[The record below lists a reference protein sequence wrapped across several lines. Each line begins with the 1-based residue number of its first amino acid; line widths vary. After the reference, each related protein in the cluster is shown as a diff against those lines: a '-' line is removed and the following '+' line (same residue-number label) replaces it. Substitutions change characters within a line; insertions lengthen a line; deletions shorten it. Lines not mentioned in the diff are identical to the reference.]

1 MTGPTKKELE
11 IILKVKND
19 ASKEMK
25 RVGDEAQ
32 AVGAKAKKGAKEA
45 TDSFISWEGAAK
57 RVGAAI
63 KGLLNPLALI
73 GGALG
78 VGAIIGL
85 AKGMSEAADQAEA
98 VQGKFDLVF
107 GERAVKY
114 GENIDALAKDIG
126 RSRTELRSMAAD
138 MQIVAT
144 EMLGSEDAAQA
155 VTDAFV
161 RLSIDVGELRNVA
174 DADVMAKFTAAVLG
188 SGRALREFGVAITP
202 AQIEAK
208 ALALG
213 LAATTEELTEQDKA
227 VANINLIFEK
237 LEYAQG
243 EAARSSDEFGSR
255 MKDLLG
261 IVQNVRE
268 EFGQRLNDAIVQGFD
283 DAGGVE
289 RVAGLVKTFDAA
301 IIEFARAGVVA
312 AAEVATAAA
321 DALDRFGGAD
331 GVVSWLQ
338 DRGNKLVAQIRVFG
352 AELAVVAVE
361 FANGVERMIEKL
373 RPALEFL
380 GLVRSG
386 NGPTRDELL
395 ADRAGLGMMLS
406 RSEGTSLPQDSS
418 YNVDLRNRIAAI
430 DLELARMERLAAFD
444 AERVRAR
451 EKLAAVQAQIE
462 ANQVAPAFDAN
473 AAWATAD
480 FSGLGAALRGATG
493 GGQTDTGAA
502 VDEAV
507 DKMAQ
512 LAQEQSNA
520 AAATFSM
527 TGSLEQQEAALRAV
541 AEASESLSAVQSQ
554 AGRFADR
561 QTAQM
566 ADAFLGVATGA
577 TKAKDAVKQFFQS
590 FIADLLRLQTQKAFS
605 TLFGSLF
612 AGAFGA
618 VNPTASSGSGS
629 IAVGADQQYTGFAN
643 GGYVGGSLMPVK
655 GYATGGPIVR
665 SPHVALIGEGKYN
678 EAVVPLPDGRSIPVR
693 MNGGG
698 GTQNISVAL
707 TVNAL
712 DGRGAVQVLSQDI
725 DAVGDMIVEAIA
737 RNRNLSSTIRGRN

>member
-11 IILKVKND
+11 IILKLKND

-25 RVGDEAQ
+25 RVGADAEE
-32 AVGAKAKKGAKEA
+32 VGKKAKKGAKDA
-45 TDSFISWEGAAK
+45 TDQFLTWEGAAK
-57 RVGAAI
+57 KVGAAI

-73 GGALG
+73 AGAVG
-78 VGAIIGL
+78 VGGIITL

-98 VQGKFDLVF
+98 VRGKFDLVF
-107 GERAVKY
+107 GKRAVEY

-144 EMLGSEDAAQA
+144 EMLGSEEAAQA

-161 RLSIDVGELRNVA
+161 RLSIDVAELRNVA
-174 DADVMAKFTAAVLG
+174 DAEVMSKFTQAVLG
-188 SGRALREFGVAITP
+188 SGRALREFGVSITP

-261 IVQNVRE
+261 IVRNVRE

-312 AAEVATAAA
+312 AGEVATAAA

-331 GVVSWLQ
+331 GVVQWLQ
-338 DRGNKLVAQIRVFG
+338 DRGNALVAQIRVFG

-361 FANGVERMIEKL
+361 FATGVERMIEKL

-380 GLVRSG
+380 GLVQSG
-386 NGPTRDELL
+386 NGPTIDEN
-395 ADRAGLGMMLS
+395 RAAY
-406 RSEGTSLPQDSS
+406 RAQD
-418 YNVDLRNRIAAI
+418 
-430 DLELARMERLAAFD
+430 ERLADLARRGVLSDSELRATRELQQALAVEISRQERLAEFD
-444 AERVRAR
+444 AARVRAR
-451 EKLAAVQAQIE
+451 EQLAAAELRVK
-462 ANQVAPAFDAN
+462 
-473 AAWATAD
+473 AAE
-480 FSGLGAALRGATG
+480 SGGGAANPLLRRGG
-493 GGQTDTGAA
+493 GGQTGTGVA
-502 VDEAV
+502 VDQAI
-507 DKMAQ
+507 DKMAEF
-512 LAQEQSNA
+512 AAEQSNA
-520 AAATFSM
+520 AAATATM
-527 TGSLEQQEAALRAV
+527 TGSLAQQEAALRAV
-541 AEASESLSAVQSQ
+541 TDASEALSEAQSQ

-590 FIADLLRLQTQKAFS
+590 FIADLFRLQTQQAFS
-605 TLFGSLF
+605 TLFAGAF
-612 AGAFGA
+612 ASAFGA
-618 VNPTASSGSGS
+618 VNPTSTGQTPVS
-629 IAVGADQQYTGFAN
+629 IAADQQHFPLAN
-643 GGYVGGSLMPVK
+643 GGIVSGGMGNMLPVK

-665 SPHVALIGEGKYN
+665 SPHVALIGEGRYN

-693 MNGGG
+693 MQGGG
-698 GTQNISVAL
+698 STLNVSVGL

-737 RNRNLSSTIRGRN
+737 RNRNLSATVRGRG

>member
-144 EMLGSEDAAQA
+144 EMLGSEEAAQA

-188 SGRALREFGVAITP
+188 SGRALREFGVSITP

-289 RVAGLVKTFDAA
+289 RVADLVKVFNGA
-301 IIEFARAGVVA
+301 IAEFARVGVA
-312 AAEVATAAA
+312 TAAELATAAA
-321 DALDRFGGAD
+321 DALDEFGGAN
-331 GVVSWLQ
+331 GVIAWLQ
-338 DRGNKLVAQIRVFG
+338 DRGNALVAQIRVFG

-395 ADRAGLGMMLS
+395 ADRAGLGMMLA

-430 DLELARMERLAAFD
+430 DMELARMERLAAFD

-451 EKLAAVQAQIE
+451 EQLAAAQARL
-462 ANQVAPAFDAN
+462 NTVAGTPN
-473 AAWATAD
+473 PWADAD
-480 FSGLGAALRGATG
+480 FSGLGPALRRGGGGGATG
-493 GGQTDTGAA
+493 ASVANASQAMANLPSGAEFGPFAPQSIQA
-502 VDEAV
+502 VTQWTEAV
-507 DKMAQ
+507 GEATSAAQ
-512 LAQEQSNA
+512 
-520 AAATFSM
+520 
-527 TGSLEQQEAALRAV
+527 
-541 AEASESLSAVQSQ
+541 
-554 AGRFADR
+554 RFADR
-561 QTAQM
+561 QTGQM

-618 VNPTASSGSGS
+618 VNAAPAEQFGPFLPGPT
-629 IAVGADQQYTGFAN
+629 IP
-643 GGYVGGSLMPVK
+643 GGWHGGHVK
-655 GYATGGPIVR
+655 GYARGGEIDSRDTVPAMLAPGEYVMQR
-665 SPHVALIGEGKYN
+665 SAVERYGKGFMSSVN
-678 EAVVPLPDGRSIPVR
+678 QGRAS
-693 MNGGG
+693 MS
-698 GTQNISVAL
+698 GTQNVSVAL

>member
-85 AKGMSEAADQAEA
+85 AKGMSDAADQAEA

-114 GENIDALAKDIG
+114 GANIDALAKDIG

-138 MQIVAT
+138 MQIVAA
-144 EMLGSEDAAQA
+144 EMLGSEEAAQA

-188 SGRALREFGVAITP
+188 SGRALREFGVSITP
-202 AQIEAK
+202 AQVEAK

-289 RVAGLVKTFDAA
+289 RVADLIKVFNGA
-301 IIEFARAGVVA
+301 IAEFARVGVA
-312 AAEVATAAA
+312 TAAELATAAA
-321 DALDRFGGAD
+321 DALDEFGGAD
-331 GVVSWLQ
+331 GVISWLQ
-338 DRGNKLVAQIRVFG
+338 DRGNALVAEIRVFG
-352 AELAVVAVE
+352 AELALVAVE
-361 FANGVERMIEKL
+361 FATTVDRMLERM
-373 RPALEFL
+373 RPALDLL
-380 GLVRSG
+380 GV
-386 NGPTRDELL
+386 TRGANAASLEELK
-395 ADRAGLGMMLS
+395 A
-406 RSEGTSLPQDSS
+406 
-418 YNVDLRNRIAAI
+418 
-430 DLELARMERLAAFD
+430 ERLALTLQATRD
-444 AERVRAR
+444 PSGIRQRDVDRVEQLTAEINRQQMLVDLEKQRVAAR
-451 EKLAAVQAQIE
+451 EQLAAAQAR
-462 ANQVAPAFDAN
+462 VN
-473 AAWATAD
+473 AASGVQDPWAGAD
-480 FSGLGAALRGATG
+480 FSGLGPALRRGGGGSATG
-493 GGQTDTGAA
+493 ASVANASQAMANLPSGAEFGPFAPESIAA
-502 VDEAV
+502 VNQWTEAV
-507 DKMAQ
+507 GEATSAAQ
-512 LAQEQSNA
+512 
-520 AAATFSM
+520 
-527 TGSLEQQEAALRAV
+527 
-541 AEASESLSAVQSQ
+541 
-554 AGRFADR
+554 RFADR
-561 QTAQM
+561 QTGQM

-590 FIADLLRLQTQKAFS
+590 FIADLLRLQTQQAFS
-605 TLFGSLF
+605 TLFGGLF

-618 VNPTASSGSGS
+618 FNAAPAQQFGPFLPGPT
-629 IAVGADQQYTGFAN
+629 IP
-643 GGYVGGSLMPVK
+643 GGWHGGHVK
-655 GYATGGPIVR
+655 GYARGGEIDPRDTVPAMLAPGEYVMQR
-665 SPHVALIGEGKYN
+665 SAVERYGKGFMASVN
-678 EAVVPLPDGRSIPVR
+678 QGRAS
-693 MNGGG
+693 MG
-698 GTQNISVAL
+698 GTQNVSVAL

-737 RNRNLSSTIRGRN
+737 RNRNLSSTIRGRS